1 MNLIW
6 IQPIRSSLS
15 ENADFTLYQIL
26 TLVLEGFFDLK
37 LISKIE
43 NNFIS
48 QYFKHY
54 RNKVTGLG
62 TFQIYQ
68 NMLIASRHLNYSEK
82 EFRNKIK

>member
-15 ENADFTLYQIL
+15 ESADFTLYQIL
-26 TLVLEGFFDLK
+26 TLVLVGFFNLT

-43 NNFIS
+43 NNFFS
-48 QYFKHY
+48 QYFKYY
-54 RNKVTGLG
+54 RNKVTGFG

-68 NMLIASRHLNYSEK
+68 NMLIARA
-82 EFRNKIK
+82 